1 MPLIK
6 PIRKRTQK
14 IIRGTRQFVARKS
27 PKPVKKYLGPIFDY
41 FDMLFFDHGIF
52 RVIYFNKHRIADG
65 VYRSSQPAPH
75 QIRRLAKKG
84 IKTII
89 NLRGPRECGSYRL
102 EEHHCA
108 RNGIKLINFVM
119 YSRAAPSPD
128 MIREAEELFKNV
140 EYPILMHC
148 KSGAD
153 RAGLASVLHM
163 FLHQNTPIEVAQKQ
177 LSLKYGHI
185 RQADTG
191 VLDYFFDLYV
201 EAKQKNNI
209 SFYDWLDKE
218 YQPKKVKADFQTN
231 GFMNTL
237 VNKIL
242 RRE

>member
-6 PIRKRTQK
+6 PIRKK
-14 IIRGTRQFVARKS
+14 ISRSLRSTRQFIGRTL
-27 PKPVKKYLGPIFDY
+27 PEPVKKFLGPSFDY

-52 RVIYFNKHRIADG
+52 RVIYFNKHEIADG
-65 VYRSSQPAPH
+65 VFRSSQPAPH

-102 EEHHCA
+102 EERHCE

-119 YSRAAPSPD
+119 YSRAAPSPV

-153 RAGLASVLHM
+153 RAGLASVLHLL
-163 FLHQNTPIEVAQKQ
+163 LHHNTPVETAQKQ

-201 EAKQKNNI
+201 AEKHKTNI
-209 SFYDWLDKE
+209 SFYDWLDSDYE
-218 YQPKKVKADFQTN
+218 PDKVKSDFQTN
-231 GFMNTL
+231 GFMNVL